1 LGLGCTKG
9 KGTQTGATIASQRF
23 FAGLRLNARNLV
35 LPPGVSF
42 LFLSSSTLTRLFLFI
57 LLLYFTSWTEGR
69 DRESIIFVN
78 GAHGLVPLSTVA
90 PPVPSPGSSFGVP
103 SLRLLERHLVL
114 DWKRDDELTKGQRN
128 DKQSTSRERVTNREP
143 QGPNSQRQT
152 LFTQAWFG
160 GC

>member
-1 LGLGCTKG
+1 
-9 KGTQTGATIASQRF
+9 
-23 FAGLRLNARNLV
+23 
-35 LPPGVSF
+35 
-42 LFLSSSTLTRLFLFI
+42 
-57 LLLYFTSWTEGR
+57 
-69 DRESIIFVN
+69 
-78 GAHGLVPLSTVA
+78 
-90 PPVPSPGSSFGVP
+90 PSPGSSFGVP